1 MLSAFTKKDK
11 AKTTRKDKSI
21 CFGISKQNAITTKQY
36 ITDGFIDH
44 LFYLFVT
51 FYSRQPVTANGLFT
65 CNSPSPHQ
73 SLSNVAGHWVAVCFG
88 PSCEAGALRRQRP
101 SFDFVRKPAC
111 TASQN
116 RQCWHNARVMLH
128 SNFWQ
133 TIDAQY
139 CRPRP
144 A

>member
-51 FYSRQPVTANGLFT
+51 FYSRQPVTANDLST
-65 CNSPSPHQ
+65 CNKPSPHQ
-73 SLSNVAGHWVAVCFG
+73 SLSIVAGQLVEVYSSLSRIAPKVID
-88 PSCEAGALRRQRP
+88 PSASTQAHSAFRKIDYEADKLSTSP
-101 SFDFVRKPAC
+101 SGTLD
-111 TASQN
+111 N
-116 RQCWHNARVMLH
+116 
-128 SNFWQ
+128 
-133 TIDAQY
+133 
-139 CRPRP
+139 
-144 A
+144 